1 MGSNDLTIR
10 DGWFARV
17 LRALSLVEVREDG
30 STSHVA
36 GSDFVNPTPSRPDY
50 SPLNSMSA
58 LAAFPWVRACVDSI
72 SSDITKLPIRAIR
85 GRGADAEPL
94 DSHPAIE
101 LIEQPSSRVPGI
113 LLRRQLIVDLVLTGS
128 AYILIAGSPEPRA
141 LIRLHPERV
150 RIIPS
155 PDGQPGEYEYSGH
168 GHITRYGHDQVLHI
182 RQTSWAANPSNLYGT
197 GAIQALHNDLQTDLA
212 ASKLAAESAVTGLP
226 TGILSPSEEGDR
238 WTKNQ
243 ITQLRE
249 GFEKQL
255 KAKSGTVILGAGV
268 DYRQVSQTLRDME
281 YQNTRLMAR
290 EAVLAAFGVP
300 PVVVGLPNANFATA
314 QAQRRQYAESL
325 QAKAALVDAA
335 YTRLA
340 RMFPDSDDVR
350 LVHDFAEVDALQ
362 ESRTERVNRVQSWYF
377 MGLPLADAA
386 ALEGFDELNG
396 QTIDPEPIE
405 DEPEAQTE
413 SLIRL
418 MVSNESVHG
427 CAVGDKDP
435 TNFPQEGDDET
446 VSLKTSNWAVFD
458 PEYAEQIKT
467 KYPTIWSKGGNV
479 KGNEQYRKLRPI
491 ALAGGEVE
499 TRAEEEAVRLREA
512 WAARHE
518 EDYRIAG
525 VIAQVK
531 WLVVGSRG
539 EQYMKELIDE
549 QIESIETETAAKW
562 LSESADVRT
571 MDLETADGR
580 AAVWRNFIKEIH
592 GPSER
597 RIAALTRRY
606 LRQYG
611 ARVAAR
617 FEEHT
622 PQQKGVNKSI
632 DSVTLDKILDEAFE
646 GRELSKVLLPTFR
659 MILERSIRE
668 AYRTID
674 LDAGIDPARIQ
685 AAANSE
691 VARMTR
697 QIHATTNEAVAKILQ
712 DGFEQGA
719 TIAQIQTN
727 LVQASAFSPQR
738 ALTIARTEATRLA
751 HQGAADGYR
760 EAERLGIKLEKQWLH
775 SRDDKVRETHSELE
789 AKGWIPLNAPF
800 DSNGALADVP
810 GGFGVAA
817 EDINCRCTIISRR
830 VDK

>member
-10 DGWFARV
+10 NGWFARV

-85 GRGADAEPL
+85 GRGANAEPL
-94 DSHPAIE
+94 DGHPAIE

-113 LLRRQLIVDLVLTGS
+113 LLRRQLIVDLGLTGS

-350 LVHDFAEVDALQ
+350 LMHDFAEVDALQ
-362 ESRTERVNRVQSWYF
+362 EARTERVNRVQSWYF
-377 MGLPLADAA
+377 MGVPLADAA

-418 MVSNESVHG
+418 MVNDE
-427 CAVGDKDP
+427 
-435 TNFPQEGDDET
+435 DET
-446 VSLKTSNWAVFD
+446 IEKW
-458 PEYAEQIKT
+458 I
-467 KYPTIWSKGGNV
+467 GG
-479 KGNEQYRKLRPI
+479 
-491 ALAGGEVE
+491 
-499 TRAEEEAVRLREA
+499 
-512 WAARHE
+512 
-518 EDYRIAG
+518 D
-525 VIAQVK
+525 
-531 WLVVGSRG
+531 
-539 EQYMKELIDE
+539 
-549 QIESIETETAAKW
+549 
-562 LSESADVRT
+562 DVRT

-580 AAVWRNFIKEIH
+580 AAVWRNFIKQIH
-592 GPSER
+592 GPGER

-632 DSVTLDKILDEAFE
+632 DSVTLDKILNEAFE

-751 HQGAADGYR
+751 NQGAADGYR

-775 SRDDKVRETHSELE
+775 SRDDKVRETHEDLE
-789 AKGWIPLNAPF
+789 AKGWIPMNAPF
-800 DSNGALADVP
+800 ESNGSLADVP
-810 GGFGVAA
+810 GGFGVGR